1 VANPRLA
8 STRAARRTNKGLA
21 DLFGKMGST
30 QHPRGQILTAYRNAH
45 RALRPLLR
53 EPTAIFEAPEILATL
68 RRDVDATAQ
77 DLLDQAANLG
87 QSQATIEAQAWELP
101 DTPPVPPPT
110 VAAHSAWLALL
121 DHQIAAVQAL
131 VYSQAEPSII
141 VGDDLR
147 GGILQPGPLIREGA
161 RWLTTTA
168 MLAWMLGIEGAVGRD
183 GRGFEWFKQT
193 IPAID
198 DRTTDCCLKVAAQA
212 VPIKGTFKLT
222 GTPRYADK
230 MDWSPFHD
238 YCRTSVVL
246 VPKSEV
252 DDDLTARIR
261 ADARREIEAREVAR
275 ARAFEIMA
283 RLVKLDTLPDSRRR
297 HDDTEQITALREE
310 LLSLRQRAGYGFTV
324 E

>member
-1 VANPRLA
+1 MVNPRLA
-8 STRAARRTNKGLA
+8 SIRAARRTSKGLA

-30 QHPRGQILTAYRNAH
+30 QHPRGQILAAYRNAR
-45 RALRPLLR
+45 RALRPVLG

-68 RRDVDATAQ
+68 RRDVDAAAQ

-87 QSQATIEAQAWELP
+87 YSQATIEAQAWELP
-101 DTPPVPPPT
+101 DPPSVPPPT
-110 VAAHSAWLALL
+110 VAARSAWMGVL

-131 VYSQAEPSII
+131 VYSRAEPSII

-168 MLAWMLGIEGAVGRD
+168 MLAWMVGIEGAVGRD
-183 GRGFEWFKQT
+183 RRGFEWYKQT
-193 IPAID
+193 VPAID
-198 DRTTDCCLKVAAQA
+198 ERTTDCCLRVAAQA
-212 VPIKGTFKLT
+212 VPIKGTFELR

-246 VPKSEV
+246 VSES
-252 DDDLTARIR
+252 DIEDSLTARIR
-261 ADARREIEAREVAR
+261 ADAAREIEAREAAR
-275 ARAFEIMA
+275 AQAFEIMA

-297 HDDTEQITALREE
+297 RNDTEQITALRKE
-310 LLSLRQRAGYGFTV
+310 LLDLRQRAGYGLTG